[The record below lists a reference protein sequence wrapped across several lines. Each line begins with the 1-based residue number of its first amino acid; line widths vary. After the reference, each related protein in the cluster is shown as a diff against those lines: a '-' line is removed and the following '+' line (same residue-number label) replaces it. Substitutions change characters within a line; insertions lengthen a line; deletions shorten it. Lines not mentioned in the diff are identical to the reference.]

1 MTVIESYKNALEY
14 LKDIELLNSNLDSL
28 INAKDNREF
37 ENKLRNVIKNL
48 SVITLYAEYYDN
60 SDYTEQYLIVET
72 GPQFIDF
79 PEIEAK
85 IGYAYAFTRGAKLS
99 NCASYFHYKNK
110 TYEPAD
116 TAKKIIEQEIELLK
130 KADSI

>member
-1 MTVIESYKNALEY
+1 MTVHESYSKALKY
-14 LKDIELLNSNLDSL
+14 LRDIELLNSNLDSL
-28 INAKDNREF
+28 INSKSNEEF
-37 ENKLRNVIKNL
+37 ENILRNVVKKL

-85 IGYAYAFTRGAKLS
+85 IGYSYSFTRGVKLS
-99 NCASYFHYKNK
+99 SCASYFHYKNK

-116 TAKKIIEQEIELLK
+116 KAVSIIEEDSHDPEQ
-130 KADSI
+130 KAS